1 MGLVLRPL
9 FIYNEKRKLFCRE
22 KHKMKTAV
30 VTGGSSGIGLRTAE
44 MLRDAGYKVFELSRR
59 EHKNTG
65 IKHIGAD
72 VTDTN
77 ALAEAFAEII
87 KCSGTVD
94 LVVCCAG
101 MGVSGAVEFLS
112 DEETR
117 RQFDVNFFGTVNTV
131 RAVLPYMRRA
141 RSGKIICISSVAA
154 VYSIPFQAYYSASKA
169 AVNLFVDALTNEVR
183 PFGIEVASVM
193 PGDIKTGFTAA
204 RRKTVEGDTEYGGRI
219 SKAVSAMEKDET
231 NGMSPDSIAR
241 FVLKLAEKKHL
252 APLYT
257 VGAQYKA
264 LVALSRVF
272 THRTAVKIVGKL
284 Y

>member
-1 MGLVLRPL
+1 
-9 FIYNEKRKLFCRE
+9 
-22 KHKMKTAV
+22 MKTTV
-30 VTGGSSGIGLRTAE
+30 VTGGSSGIGLKTAE
-44 MLRDAGYKVFELSRR
+44 LLRDAGYKVFEISRR
-59 EHKNTG
+59 EHENTG
-65 IKHIGAD
+65 IKHISAD

-77 ALAEAFAEII
+77 ALGAAFAEII

-101 MGVSGAVEFLS
+101 MGVSGAIEFLTDS
-112 DEETR
+112 ETR

-141 RSGKIICISSVAA
+141 RAGKIICISSVAA
-154 VYSIPFQAYYSASKA
+154 VYSIPFQAHYSASKA
-169 AVNLFVDALTNEVR
+169 AVNAFVDALANEVR

-204 RRKTVEGDTEYGGRI
+204 RRKTADGDAEYGGRI
-219 SKAVSAMEKDET
+219 SKAVGNMEKDEL
-231 NGMSPDSIAR
+231 NGMKPEAIAR
-241 FVLKLAEKKHL
+241 FVVKLAGKKHL

-264 LVALSRVF
+264 LVCLSRVF
-272 THRTAVKIVGKL
+272 THGAAVKIVGKL